1 MDPLKTLRYRFV
13 RYCVNRA
20 YVNVDLSNK
29 PAEFVNFLD
38 DVVEELRDLEHVMA
52 EDLNKAE
59 QVLTGEFVE
68 KFHQLK
74 ERDREVAKAFFSN
87 ILRNCLEL
95 EEIAES
101 KLGGVIRRLLDEV
114 ERA

>member
-1 MDPLKTLRYRFV
+1 MDPIKALQYRFV

-20 YVNVDLSNK
+20 YVNIDIANK

-38 DVVEELRDLEHVMA
+38 DLVEELRDLEHLIL
-52 EDLNKAE
+52 EDPSKVE
-59 QVLTGEFVE
+59 QIFTGDLME
-68 KFHQLK
+68 KFRTLK

-101 KLGGVIRRLLDEV
+101 KLGSTIKRLLEEV
-114 ERA
+114 EKA

>member
-1 MDPLKTLRYRFV
+1 MDPVKALQYRFV

-20 YVNVDLSNK
+20 YVNIDIANK

-38 DVVEELRDLEHVMA
+38 DLVEELRDLEHVIL
-52 EDLNKAE
+52 EDPSRAE
-59 QVLTGEFVE
+59 QIFTGDLME
-68 KFHQLK
+68 KFKTLR
-74 ERDREVAKAFFSN
+74 ERDREVAKAFFGN

-101 KLGGVIRRLLDEV
+101 KLGKTIRRLLEEI
-114 ERA
+114 ERS